1 MSRPDDELAVK
12 IVQQLDRGIE
22 HLDPVTRER
31 LAAARKIA
39 LSRYRG
45 QPEAVSGL
53 AWAMNTIS
61 VKRWQRPHGARYL
74 IAAAALVLALI
85 CVTYWQTMAPN
96 DFSDIDVNLLTDDL
110 PISAY
115 LDRGFESWLKRAPQ

>member
-12 IVQQLDRGIE
+12 IVEQLDRGIK

-31 LAAARKIA
+31 LTAARRIA
-39 LSRYRG
+39 LSHYRG
-45 QPEAVSGL
+45 QPEPVTGL

-61 VKRWQRPHGARYL
+61 HMGGERRHGARYL
-74 IAAAALVLALI
+74 VAAAALVLALI
-85 CVTYWQTMAPN
+85 GVTYWQTMAPN

-115 LDRGFESWLKRAPQ
+115 LDRGFDSWLKRTPQ